1 MSIITKL
8 VLKYLR
14 LNPKRTMVAVISIIL
29 SVILLMTSSNVFV
42 WGFEYMK
49 KVEEATYGS
58 WHAKYH
64 DLTLEQAERLKLQD
78 EFASCEL
85 IETDTGWQ
93 ADVN

>member
-29 SVILLMTSSNVFV
+29 SVILLMTASNVFV

-49 KVEEATYGS
+49 KVEETTYGS

-85 IETDTGWQ
+85 IETDTGW
-93 ADVN
+93 